1 MKEFNDSLQK
11 LFSKPPEGWCE
22 EERVALFLD
31 AMTQEMRHHFQHC
44 PPFRRY
50 CQRRGVSFEEPLHDL
65 VSLPWL
71 PVHAFKFLGGR
82 LLSVPPEEVR
92 VKLQSSGTSG
102 VPSTVQIDH
111 VTAKRQTRAMSL
123 SISEA
128 IGNRRRPFLFMDVDP
143 KTHLAQLKARG
154 AAILGYLNYASEAV
168 FCLEP
173 EGAEGVT
180 LNRDL
185 FLATLEKWRH
195 GGTPPVIFGFTYI
208 FYQAVLLP
216 LHQAGCRFSFPQGSQ
231 VLHIGGW
238 KKLRD
243 LAIDPKR
250 FKRMIHDVLGIE
262 PSGVVDVYGFTEQMG
277 VNYPDCVAGVKHPP
291 AVAQIIVRDPQT
303 LEPVVDGVE
312 GVLQFLTPIPHSY
325 PGNSVLTDDMG
336 RILGRDRCSCGR
348 EGVRF
353 EITGRM
359 AKAEVRGCGDV
370 METRVATLDVSRND
384 AMRAAGVVE
393 LLLVRGEHRGFAD
406 DLDGVLP
413 SLLSRRDWLAQV
425 PVEAIIVLVDQL
437 AKVWRQS
444 EMYADLDKRGL
455 AFLCDWCSADS
466 LRRMAAASLGGHHGF
481 LDDFYPWERSTR
493 RKAMASPKGLALHW
507 VAGNVPLIG
516 LFVLVQ
522 AMVTKNINLIRAP
535 SAERHIMAALL
546 SPLVNLE
553 VRLPGGYCL
562 KGADFLETL
571 AVVHFPSDH
580 PLGSDLSAMADIRV
594 AWGGREAVESLA
606 RWPRRYD
613 VRDIFFGPK
622 LSYMVIGKEQLTD
635 GRGLKKLLRRA
646 ATDCSVFDQY
656 ACSSPH
662 TIFVEQGGAVTPE
675 AFAQRL
681 GDEMGRTLTRIPKMP
696 PDAAT
701 VMAIALRRIT
711 HDMLHDVWHSQDT
724 GWTVLYDEEMKLAD
738 PCYSRVVTVRGV
750 ADIMPT
756 AGLAHED
763 IQTIGLAL
771 GGERRLAYAREAA
784 RRGVCR
790 LPEVGR
796 MTLFEP
802 LWDGLLVM
810 GHMVRWVTLGGP

>member
-1 MKEFNDSLQK
+1 
-11 LFSKPPEGWCE
+11 
-22 EERVALFLD
+22 
-31 AMTQEMRHHFQHC
+31 
-44 PPFRRY
+44 
-50 CQRRGVSFEEPLHDL
+50 
-65 VSLPWL
+65 
-71 PVHAFKFLGGR
+71 
-82 LLSVPPEEVR
+82 
-92 VKLQSSGTSG
+92 
-102 VPSTVQIDH
+102 
-111 VTAKRQTRAMSL
+111 
-123 SISEA
+123 
-128 IGNRRRPFLFMDVDP
+128 
-143 KTHLAQLKARG
+143 
-154 AAILGYLNYASEAV
+154 
-168 FCLEP
+168 
-173 EGAEGVT
+173 
-180 LNRDL
+180 
-185 FLATLEKWRH
+185 
-195 GGTPPVIFGFTYI
+195 
-208 FYQAVLLP
+208 
-216 LHQAGCRFSFPQGSQ
+216 
-231 VLHIGGW
+231 
-238 KKLRD
+238 
-243 LAIDPKR
+243 
-250 FKRMIHDVLGIE
+250 
-262 PSGVVDVYGFTEQMG
+262 
-277 VNYPDCVAGVKHPP
+277 VKHPP
-291 AVAQIIVRDPQT
+291 VVAQIIVRDPQT
-303 LEPVVDGVE
+303 LEPVADGVE

-336 RILGRDRCSCGR
+336 RILGRDRCPCGR

-353 EITGRM
+353 EITGRV

-370 METRVATLDVSRND
+370 METRVATLDVQRND
-384 AMRAAGVVE
+384 SVRATGVVE

-413 SLLSRRDWLAQV
+413 SLLSRREWLAQV
-425 PVEAIIVLVDQL
+425 PVEAIIVLLDQL
-437 AKVWRQS
+437 AKFWRQS
-444 EMYADLDKRGL
+444 EMYVDLDKRGL

-466 LRRMAAASLGGHHGF
+466 LRRMAAVSLGGHHGF

-522 AMVTKNINLIRAP
+522 GMVTKNINLVRAP

-546 SPLVNLE
+546 SPLVKLE

-562 KGADFLETL
+562 TGADFLETL
-571 AVVHFPSDH
+571 AVVTFPSDH

-662 TIFVEQGGAVTPE
+662 TIFVEQGGAVSPE
-675 AFAQRL
+675 VFARRL

-750 ADIMPT
+750 ADVMPT

-802 LWDGLLVM
+802 LWDGVLVM